1 MNILI
6 AAARAVIWTF
16 IIQSRKCW
24 EEELFLFPPPRKTKA
39 AWCQQWQI
47 CGSWVRIDM
56 SCSCNQSLSKLA
68 AVPVSW
74 GDCDSSRGREVIR
87 KSRADGTSGLKEKKK
102 KTPWWEMLASDI
114 CSAVTQLGKYVCSYN
129 SWHDMQ
135 YSEGREL
142 IPVPSLDGREP
153 PGIIIC

>member
-68 AVPVSW
+68 AVPASW

-102 KTPWWEMLASDI
+102 NNTVVGDVGIWYLFCCYSAGKVCVLLQQLARHAVFWRQRVDTCSQPWW
-114 CSAVTQLGKYVCSYN
+114 
-129 SWHDMQ
+129 
-135 YSEGREL
+135 
-142 IPVPSLDGREP
+142 
-153 PGIIIC
+153 

>member
-68 AVPVSW
+68 AVPASW
-74 GDCDSSRGREVIR
+74 GDCDSSRGREVIQ

-102 KTPWWEMLASDI
+102 KKHHGGRCWHLISVLLLLSWESMCALTTAGTT
-114 CSAVTQLGKYVCSYN
+114 CSILKAE
-129 SWHDMQ
+129 SWYLFPALMVENPQ
-135 YSEGREL
+135 VS
-142 IPVPSLDGREP
+142 
-153 PGIIIC
+153 